1 MLRIGIVG
9 LGHWGPNYARILSG
23 LIPGATLTA
32 CVDKLEARL
41 DAVRAQYPSVEM
53 LTDHRSMIE
62 RRLVDAVAICTT
74 ASTHREI
81 AEDCLH
87 AGFDVLVEKPMA
99 ATSRDAEAIIET
111 ARSQNRVLMVGHT
124 FLFNPAVQALKR
136 YIDSGDLGRILYF
149 YFQRTGLGP
158 IRQDVNALWDLAPH
172 DLSMLAHWL
181 GAEPLEVVARG
192 QAYLKPGCDDVV
204 LLTLRYPGNVLAS
217 IHVSWLDP
225 VKVRRATIVGDRRM
239 AVFDDVHSS
248 EKLRLYDKGASYQPD
263 GGDFG
268 AFVAAVRDGDIL
280 IPSLENREPLREQ
293 LRHFIDCVRD
303 RSEPLAGG
311 RDGLA
316 VVRVLEQAQ
325 AQLNGTRSEL
335 EVAG

>member
-1 MLRIGIVG
+1 MLRVGIVG
-9 LGHWGPNYARILSG
+9 MGHWGPNYARILSG
-23 LIPGATLTA
+23 LIPGASLTA

-41 DAVRAQYPSVEM
+41 AAVRAQYPNVVM
-53 LTDHRSMIE
+53 LTDHRAMLE
-62 RRLVDAVAICTT
+62 QRLVDAVAICTT
-74 ASTHREI
+74 ASTHRQI
-81 AEDCLH
+81 AEDCLR
-87 AGFDVLVEKPMA
+87 AGIDVLVEKPMA
-99 ATSRDAEAIIET
+99 STSLDAEAMIQT
-111 ARSQNRVLMVGHT
+111 ARTHQRILMVGHT

-136 YIDSGDLGRILYF
+136 HIDSGALGRILYF

-181 GAEPLEVVARG
+181 GAEPTEIVARG

-204 LLTLRYPGNVLAS
+204 LLTLRYPQNVLAS
-217 IHVSWLDP
+217 VHVSWLDP

-268 AFVAAVRDGDIL
+268 SFVAAVRDGDIL

-293 LRHFIDCVRD
+293 LRHFVACVNERL
-303 RSEPLAGG
+303 EPISGG

-325 AQLNGTRSEL
+325 AQLDQSRSAL